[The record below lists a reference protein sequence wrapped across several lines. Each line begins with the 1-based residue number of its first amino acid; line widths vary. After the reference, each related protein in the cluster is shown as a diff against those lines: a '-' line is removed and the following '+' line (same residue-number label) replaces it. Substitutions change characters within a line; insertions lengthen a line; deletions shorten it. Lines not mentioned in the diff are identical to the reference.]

1 MLMEDSSWMGW
12 LLSGGLLRHGLN
24 WLLLRL
30 NRCRPRWNCWLW
42 LHWCY
47 WLWLGLDS
55 RWQVHSSPV
64 VSLCA
69 RIDVV
74 LLRLIGYVVSMLVL
88 VWVVIVVMVMVIIA
102 VNFAI
107 AYIMMVIIVLVP
119 ELVVA
124 GPLSSEVVVSAWL
137 VCGAERL
144 SLILCSLRFS
154 IISRI

>member
-24 WLLLRL
+24 WLLRL
-30 NRCRPRWNCWLW
+30 NRCRPRWNGWLW

-69 RIDVV
+69 RINVV
-74 LLRLIGYVVSMLVL
+74 LLSLIGYVVGMLVL
-88 VWVVIVVMVMVIIA
+88 VRVVIVVMVMVIIA

-137 VCGAERL
+137 VCGAEGL
-144 SLILCSLRFS
+144 SLILCSLRFM